1 MFSLMDMN
9 IFKTTDTFTK
19 IKLFLQ
25 NLILMDLIAQIVQN
39 GSIHQ
44 KKTLNK
50 DIQNQFKERKFISLL
65 SELLENTPTIF
76 VTQILIQHRELFF
89 TEKMSIMGLVSLL

>member
-1 MFSLMDMN
+1 MDMN

-25 NLILMDLIAQIVQN
+25 NLILMELIAQIAQN

-44 KKTLNK
+44 KKAMNK
-50 DIQNQFKERKFISLL
+50 DIQNQFKEIKFISLL
-65 SELLENTPTIF
+65 LELLENTPTIF
-76 VTQILIQHRELFF
+76 VIQILIQPRELFF

>member
-44 KKTLNK
+44 KKALNK
-50 DIQNQFKERKFISLL
+50 DIKNQFKERKFISLL